1 MDLKEDNLKKA
12 IHIAQLER
20 ERRSGQVRVKHSKNH
35 ARPNF
40 IIKIEI
46 MICMKNCQSIFMV
59 FVCSPN
65 DYFSQ
70 VVPDEETIENSEQGM
85 ENEQETIQEEELVDN
100 TEQTVVIEESQE
112 SAIDVI
118 ESGEAV
124 ENAVYQ
130 QEVCDTPMTVNVQ
143 TGETLTEAHTA
154 SESIQE
160 SLQNTDVVS
169 VNAHA
174 IIVSQAVVE
183 EQL

>member
-1 MDLKEDNLKKA
+1 M
-12 IHIAQLER
+12 
-20 ERRSGQVRVKHSKNH
+20 
-35 ARPNF
+35 
-40 IIKIEI
+40 II
-46 MICMKNCQSIFMV
+46 FL
-59 FVCSPN
+59 
-65 DYFSQ
+65 SQ
-70 VVPDEETIENSEQGM
+70 VVPDEETIENSEQCIGS
-85 ENEQETIQEEELVDN
+85 EQETIQEELVDN

-112 SAIDVI
+112 SAMDVI
-118 ESGEAV
+118 ETGEAV

-143 TGETLTEAHTA
+143 TGETLAEAHAA

-174 IIVSQAVVE
+174 IIVSQAAVE